1 MKTRGTVIW
10 ESSMDIK
17 LTREQYIEVGTNMI
31 VYPDG
36 TTNKKCP
43 ICNNDVIVESHGS
56 ADTIKC
62 KTPGCFRIDIRG
74 I

>member
-1 MKTRGTVIW
+1 MAT
-10 ESSMDIK
+10 K
-17 LTREQYIEVGTNMI
+17 LTREQHIEVVMDMF

-62 KTPGCFRIDIRG
+62 KTPGCFTIDIRG

>member
-1 MKTRGTVIW
+1 
-10 ESSMDIK
+10 
-17 LTREQYIEVGTNMI
+17 MI

-43 ICNNDVIVESHGS
+43 ICNNDVIVERYGS

-62 KTPGCFRIDIRG
+62 KTPGCFKIDIRG